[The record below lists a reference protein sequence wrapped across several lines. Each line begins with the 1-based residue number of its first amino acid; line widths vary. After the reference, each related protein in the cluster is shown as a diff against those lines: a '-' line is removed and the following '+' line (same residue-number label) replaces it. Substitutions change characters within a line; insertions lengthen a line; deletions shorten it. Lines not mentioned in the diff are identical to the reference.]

1 MKQQPADDKSNVIK
15 FQKQSPAINNE
26 DRASAALAAV
36 EVYRNVRDK
45 SPIPTGDM
53 WETISDLIGDL
64 CHLAA
69 RHEIPPFEM
78 LETGAKYYVNEIVY
92 EENPMFLDVKA
103 TLDVLARRWPHDE
116 NGFNI
121 GQESNEPYEAV
132 NDESVAF
139 WRAQIQV
146 EYDLPPPPEE
156 R

>member
-1 MKQQPADDKSNVIK
+1 
-15 FQKQSPAINNE
+15 
-26 DRASAALAAV
+26 
-36 EVYRNVRDK
+36 
-45 SPIPTGDM
+45 
-53 WETISDLIGDL
+53 
-64 CHLAA
+64 
-69 RHEIPPFEM
+69 
-78 LETGAKYYVNEIVY
+78 
-92 EENPMFLDVKA
+92 MFLDVKA